1 MVAVGMIKKASAVIA
16 GLCLGFSTLLT
27 AINSLLRYGFSYSIA
42 WTEELSTLLVVMLV
56 YIILVPLEADNDQLS
71 IDLIDPWLKDK
82 QVIKRILRAFQ
93 WALTIGV
100 FSLLVNAGLAIIQQ
114 NYEIKSVTSVLQF
127 PQFVLFAIVA
137 LCMVL
142 TIIIS
147 IVKLVRDK
155 GDD

>member
-1 MVAVGMIKKASAVIA
+1 MGKLSMIKKTPAVIA

-27 AINSLLRYGFSYSIA
+27 AINSLLRYGFSNSIA
-42 WTEELSTLLVVMLV
+42 WTEELSTLLIVMLV
-56 YIILVPLEADNDQLS
+56 FIILVSLEADNDQLS
-71 IDLIDPWLKDK
+71 IGIIDSFLIDKP
-82 QVIKRILRAFQ
+82 VIKRILRAFR

-100 FSLLVNAGLAIIQQ
+100 YFLLVNAGLAIIKQ

-127 PQFVLFAIVA
+127 PQYLLFAIVA